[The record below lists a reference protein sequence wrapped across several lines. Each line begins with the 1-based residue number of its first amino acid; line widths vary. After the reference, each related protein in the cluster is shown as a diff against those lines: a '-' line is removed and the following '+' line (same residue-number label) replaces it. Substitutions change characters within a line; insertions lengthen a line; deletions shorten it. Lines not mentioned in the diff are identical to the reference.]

1 MFLCNHFLLFLSN
14 KTGSRLDN
22 ANLRDYDMRL
32 WEDDMPIYEYK
43 CNDCGF
49 EEEVLQR
56 ISDPVLTVCPKC
68 GGHYSK
74 KISSPAFRFKG
85 SGFYETDYKKSSHA
99 GTSASEK
106 PAEKPEKSEVKT
118 EKSSPKT
125 GSPKE
130 TSLVS

>member
-1 MFLCNHFLLFLSN
+1 
-14 KTGSRLDN
+14 
-22 ANLRDYDMRL
+22 
-32 WEDDMPIYEYK
+32 MPIYEYK
-43 CNDCGF
+43 CADCGF

-56 ISDPVLTVCPKC
+56 ISDPILTVCPKC
-68 GGHYSK
+68 GGHYHK

-99 GTSASEK
+99 NGSASDK
-106 PAEKPEKSEVKT
+106 VPEKSKTSEVKP